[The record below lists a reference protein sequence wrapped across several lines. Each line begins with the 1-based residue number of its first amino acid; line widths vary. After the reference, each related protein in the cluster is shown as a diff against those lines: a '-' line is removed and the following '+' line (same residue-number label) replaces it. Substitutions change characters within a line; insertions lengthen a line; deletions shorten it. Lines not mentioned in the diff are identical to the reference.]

1 MPEEAVK
8 KDEELQ
14 DENEEVVVEVDEEES
29 SPEQEAAGDKPSE
42 DKPAGDELEQYS
54 DGVKKRISKLTAK
67 MREAERREKA
77 AVEYAQSV
85 QTQLEQSNKRT
96 QGLDNSFVQEFENR
110 VTLQDQL
117 LRQQLKDA
125 IDRGDIDKQV
135 EAQQQ
140 IAQLVSQSE
149 RLKYVKQQQAAN
161 LSREEQAATQQVSQQ
176 QVSQQ
181 QAAEQLK
188 RTKPEVKA
196 EEWAARNEWFGQDEP
211 MTITAFSIH
220 KKLVEEEG
228 YDAQS
233 DEYYEEIDRRIK
245 TDFPHKFNGQARARS
260 GPAVGAATRGRGAGG
275 KKSIK
280 LTPSQVAISRK
291 LGITKEQY
299 AKQLMRMNQS

>member
-96 QGLDNSFVQEFENR
+96 QGLDNSFVQEFESR

-220 KKLVEEEG
+220 KKL
-228 YDAQS
+228 
-233 DEYYEEIDRRIK
+233 K